1 MAPGTEASTVSS
13 GSPVAATGTTAIND
27 SAHSYYLH
35 PSDSPG
41 MVLVNTVF
49 DGKGYG
55 GWRRATVIALSAK
68 NKLGFV
74 DGSFTQPDPSDLLF
88 KPWNR
93 CNDMTFQDITPKLRG
108 FGMSLMLLIPVIIV
122 HALAV
127 VEVRQKLSNLFKMV
141 DLSNSSWGSMRYTSA
156 VRSNILMISP
166 LPSVNLAYSLLIQDE
181 KQREIHVAQHPTE
194 SAFLASY

>member
-93 CNDMTFQDITPKLRG
+93 CNDMVI
-108 FGMSLMLLIPVIIV
+108 FG
-122 HALAV
+122 
-127 VEVRQKLSNLFKMV
+127 
-141 DLSNSSWGSMRYTSA
+141 Y
-156 VRSNILMISP
+156 
-166 LPSVNLAYSLLIQDE
+166 
-181 KQREIHVAQHPTE
+181 
-194 SAFLASY
+194 